1 MIGDVKQMPFLSAM
15 VDNMPAVQDESQ
27 SDFSFDDLD
36 ISDDSVLDEMYSG
49 LPPWW
54 AGHNNNN
61 LLHMNQII
69 V

>member
-1 MIGDVKQMPFLSAM
+1 MEGKTNFYSRKFFVEEMIGDVKQMPFLSAM

-49 LPPWW
+49 LPPW
-54 AGHNNNN
+54 
-61 LLHMNQII
+61 
-69 V
+69 